1 MGRAARSLT
10 LILLLACPAQ
20 AGYMQNE
27 KPAPPPSRPVR
38 AAQEPTDT
46 FREPTSDGFVQNKT
60 ADALTRF
67 ALDVLAVLPSLL

>member
-10 LILLLACPAQ
+10 VILLLACPAQ

-27 KPAPPPSRPVR
+27 KPAPPPPQPVR
-38 AAQEPTDT
+38 AAQEPIDT
-46 FREPTSDGFVQNKT
+46 FQEPTSVGFVQDEA
-60 ADALTRF
+60 ADGLTRF